1 MNYNHPQRNSSTLSI
16 RLMCAIV
23 FCLFSFCFLYL
34 FQSDILAAAQHALSN
49 GLTSYKPLTGAI
61 IITLVLQ
68 ILQLLIYSLIRLR
81 KRFHALTYLPSMLVL
96 GFLTDINSDMTE
108 RLI

>member
-68 ILQLLIYSLIRLR
+68 ILQLLLGSGLFNDDQRQTLNGLLNDVQKVKR
-81 KRFHALTYLPSMLVL
+81 K
-96 GFLTDINSDMTE
+96 
-108 RLI
+108 